1 MFKCNTCLYEN
12 QPYDGIKCCTCH
24 NSSKYVSAEREE
36 NMENKNYIVINGKK
50 AELTE
55 EQLKQLGI
63 EVEKPNPYER
73 SVGRIYCSSTSSG
86 SVFNSVDNGCADD
99 KYYSSAN
106 YCTNEEMARQDMLH
120 DLLNRKLRQFSNL
133 NGGIE
138 LNSDI
143 SNDDWIDDELPK
155 WYIIKRCVKGFQIY
169 WHFDTEVV
177 YMSKQQGVVYFI
189 NEEIAKRAIKEVIK
203 PFMKEHK
210 EFVW

>member
-1 MFKCNTCLYEN
+1 
-12 QPYDGIKCCTCH
+12 
-24 NSSKYVSAEREE
+24 
-36 NMENKNYIVINGKK
+36 MENYIVINGKK

-55 EQLKQLGI
+55 EQLEQLGI

-120 DLLNRKLRQFSNL
+120 DLLNRRLRQFSNL

-138 LNSDI
+138 LNSDLKQG
-143 SNDDWIDDELPK
+143 ELSE
-155 WYIIKRCVKGFQIY
+155 YAYCIY
-169 WHFDTEVV
+169 YVRSDNEFEINSHKNTKF
-177 YMSKQQGVVYFI
+177 QGVIYFI
-189 NEEIAKRAIKEVIK
+189 SPEIAERAIEEIIK
-203 PFMKEHK
+203 PFMKEYPD
-210 EFVW
+210 FVW